1 LEQDAM
7 SEHNHKLNSNEP
19 APAFT
24 PALRK
29 QIESFLTRYETK
41 RSAILPALHAIQDEL
56 GWIADEH
63 VEILDK
69 EFGLHRVQVRE
80 ALTFYSAYRQKKPRP
95 YHIQFC
101 NNIVCCMLGANEVID
116 KIKGHIKKF
125 EEKGKESPFGVEGV
139 PCMCVCD
146 GAPAMLVNKDRHLK
160 VTKENIDSILEKY
173 ASLKS
178 GV

>member
-1 LEQDAM
+1 MHD
-7 SEHNHKLNSNEP
+7 HHKPNTKSEP

-29 QIESFLTRYETK
+29 KIEGYLTRYETK

-69 EFGLHRVQVRE
+69 DYGLHRVQVRE
-80 ALTFYSAYRQKKPRP
+80 VLTFYTAYRQKKPAKHP
-95 YHIQFC
+95 IMFC

-116 KIKGHIKKF
+116 KIKGHIKKY
-125 EEKGKESPFGVEGV
+125 EERGMEAPFSVEGV
-139 PCMCVCD
+139 PCLCVCD
-146 GAPAMLVNKDRHLK
+146 GAPAMIVNKDRHLK
-160 VTKENIDSILEKY
+160 VTKDNVDEILERY
-173 ASLKS
+173 AELPR
-178 GV
+178 